1 MLEQA
6 HLEAKVTVLMEALVI
21 YVELEFVFHRLVAVE
36 EDNREDLEGD
46 LVFTMEQQDQETQEV
61 IAHQKEMTVDQEALV
76 MVSQEA
82 GAAQVALDNLVTEI
96 TKAEQV

>member
-46 LVFTMEQQDQETQEV
+46 LVFTVEQQDQETQEV

>member
-1 MLEQA
+1 M
-6 HLEAKVTVLMEALVI
+6 VLMEALVI

-46 LVFTMEQQDQETQEV
+46 LVFTVEQQDQETQEV